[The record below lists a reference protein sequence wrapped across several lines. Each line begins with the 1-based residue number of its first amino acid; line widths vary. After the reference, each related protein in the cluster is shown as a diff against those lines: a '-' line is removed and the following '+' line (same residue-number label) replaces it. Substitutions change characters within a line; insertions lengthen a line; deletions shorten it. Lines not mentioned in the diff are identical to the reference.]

1 MAEQDCGIID
11 WQCKTGQVI
20 ADLADD
26 AIGNLAKSILEGT
39 SQMVTTLST
48 FWVAMPTVNLAT
60 GDGVTPSPV
69 VGFVNSGLGSWTLTL
84 AVLSVIL
91 GGTRMIW
98 EQRGAPLKDL
108 LRSLLTLTLVSG
120 LGLAVISILVIAAD
134 AFSVSI
140 IDRATDGKGF
150 AEAMSVLVMMN
161 QTGTG
166 VFILI
171 ILGLVGL
178 IASLVQIVLMI
189 VRTGMLVILAG
200 ILPTTAAFTNTEMGR
215 QWFQKA
221 VGWTIAF
228 ILYKPAAAIVYAVAF
243 QLMGSA
249 AAGGNVLLGPIT
261 GFALMIVALLA
272 LPALMRFVTPMVGAV
287 ASGTGGGAGAMVG
300 AVATGAVSMGRSG
313 SGRANASPTPASQ
326 PGQPGASAGGSNG
339 GTGKPTPGSPG
350 PGGAATGAATA
361 GAAQAPARRH
371 RPGQGRHRVLRR
383 LQARPAWPSPLEYKQ
398 RPGFPGPHNKPR
410 RIRPGMIQHRR
421 APVAAISTEY
431 KEPSYGNWRVPRSA
445 GLGNLGAI
453 GTGIVMAGL
462 LAGIT
467 TFALLGLVPGLG
479 RPGRGRGQC
488 PVADG
493 QGQARPVRRGPFRDP
508 DELPALQVFR
518 NESVPFRPARCD
530 GVGHV
535 PAPRPCRDVPAV

>member
-1 MAEQDCGIID
+1 MAECKLGDMTCVVGDIASGI
-11 WQCKTGQVI
+11 V
-20 ADLADD
+20 DD
-26 AIGNLAKSILEGT
+26 AIGNLAKSILEGM

-69 VGFVNSGLGSWTLTL
+69 VGFVNSGLGSWTLAL

-91 GGTRMIW
+91 SGTRMIW

-150 AEAMSVLVMMN
+150 AEAMSLLVMMN

-249 AAGGNVLLGPIT
+249 ASGGNVLLGPIT

-287 ASGTGGGAGAMVG
+287 ASGGGAGAGAAVG
-300 AVATGAVSMGRSG
+300 AMATGAVSMGRSG

-326 PGQPGASAGGSNG
+326 PGQAGAGGSKGAGGSNG
-339 GTGKPTPGSPG
+339 GTAKPVSGSTG
-350 PGGAATGAATA
+350 PGGAPGRGTTTSAATA
-361 GAAQAPARRH
+361 GAAGTSGAGAGAAAGSAGAASGAAKAAGPA
-371 RPGQGRHRVLRR
+371 
-383 LQARPAWPSPLEYKQ
+383 
-398 RPGFPGPHNKPR
+398 
-410 RIRPGMIQHRR
+410 GM
-421 APVAAISTEY
+421 AVAAGAQAASRVSRAAQQTAQDSTGHDSAQEG
-431 KEPSYGNWRVPRSA
+431 PSGS
-445 GLGNLGAI
+445 
-453 GTGIVMAGL
+453 
-462 LAGIT
+462 
-467 TFALLGLVPGLG
+467 
-479 RPGRGRGQC
+479 
-488 PVADG
+488 
-493 QGQARPVRRGPFRDP
+493 
-508 DELPALQVFR
+508 
-518 NESVPFRPARCD
+518 
-530 GVGHV
+530 H
-535 PAPRPCRDVPAV
+535 

>member
-1 MAEQDCGIID
+1 MAECGFGDVSCGVGNAVSGI
-11 WQCKTGQVI
+11 V
-20 ADLADD
+20 DD
-26 AIGNLAKSILEGT
+26 AIGNLAKSILEGM

-69 VGFVNSGLGSWTLTL
+69 VGFVNSGIGSWTLAL

-150 AEAMSVLVMMN
+150 AEAMSLLVMMN

-171 ILGLVGL
+171 ILGRVGL
-178 IASLVQIVLMI
+178 ITSLVQIVLMI

-249 AAGGNVLLGPIT
+249 ASGGNVLLGPIT
-261 GFALMIVALLA
+261 GFALMIVALPA

-287 ASGTGGGAGAMVG
+287 ASGTGGGAGATVG

-313 SGRANASPTPASQ
+313 SGRGNASPTPASQ
-326 PGQPGASAGGSNG
+326 PGQPGAAAQGSKGAGGGNG
-339 GTGKPTPGSPG
+339 TAKPTPGSPG
-350 PGGAATGAATA
+350 PGGAPGKGTTGGAGTAASAGA
-361 GAAQAPARRH
+361 GAAPGAAKAAGPA
-371 RPGQGRHRVLRR
+371 GLV
-383 LQARPAWPSPLEYKQ
+383 
-398 RPGFPGPHNKPR
+398 
-410 RIRPGMIQHRR
+410 
-421 APVAAISTEY
+421 VAAGAQAASRVSRAAHQTAQDSSQHSTGHDSAQEG
-431 KEPSYGNWRVPRSA
+431 PSGS
-445 GLGNLGAI
+445 
-453 GTGIVMAGL
+453 
-462 LAGIT
+462 
-467 TFALLGLVPGLG
+467 
-479 RPGRGRGQC
+479 
-488 PVADG
+488 
-493 QGQARPVRRGPFRDP
+493 
-508 DELPALQVFR
+508 
-518 NESVPFRPARCD
+518 
-530 GVGHV
+530 H
-535 PAPRPCRDVPAV
+535 